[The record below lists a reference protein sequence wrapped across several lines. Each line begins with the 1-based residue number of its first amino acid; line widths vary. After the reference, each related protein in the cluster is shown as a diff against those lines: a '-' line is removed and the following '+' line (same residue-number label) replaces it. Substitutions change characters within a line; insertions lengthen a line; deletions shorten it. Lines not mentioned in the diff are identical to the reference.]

1 MALPFLKPKEETPVV
16 LSLPIE
22 KIVPNPAQPRTYF
35 EPQALR
41 ELAAS
46 ISQHGILQPLSVRRL
61 GGVYEL
67 IAGERRLRAAK
78 LAHLTEVPCI
88 LIHVDDE
95 ESSLLSLI
103 ENLQRRDL
111 DFFEVALGYQRLIRV
126 YGLTQEQTAARVG
139 KSQSSVANKLRLLRF
154 DDSLIAFIRSS
165 GLTER
170 HARSVLRLPDAQF
183 RTALEHI
190 ASQGLTV
197 AQTEAYVESLISP
210 VPAASPEPPPPPRT
224 PAARPRLLVRDARI
238 FLNTINRAFS
248 VMCDAGIAASCER
261 EELPDAVE
269 LRIRIPKTASGAP
282 QP

>member
-1 MALPFLKPKEETPVV
+1 MALPFLKPKEERTEV
-16 LSLPIE
+16 LCLPID

-46 ISQHGILQPLSVRRL
+46 ISQHGILQPLSVRKL

-78 LAHLTEVPCI
+78 IAHLTEVPCI

-126 YGLTQEQTAARVG
+126 YGLTQEQTATRVG

-154 DDSLIAFIRSS
+154 DDSLISFIRTS

-183 RTALEHI
+183 RPALEHI
-190 ASQGLTV
+190 ASEGLTV
-197 AQTEAYVESLISP
+197 AQTEAYVESLITP
-210 VPAASPEPPPPPRT
+210 PEPVIK
-224 PAARPRLLVRDARI
+224 PAKVPEVRPKVLVRDARI
-238 FLNTINRAFS
+238 FINTINRAFS
-248 VMCDAGIAASCER
+248 VMRDSGLQASCER
-261 EELPDAVE
+261 EDLPDAVE
-269 LRIRIPKTASGAP
+269 LRIRIPKQA
-282 QP
+282 

>member
-139 KSQSSVANKLRLLRF
+139 KSQSSIANKLRLLRF

-170 HARSVLRLPDAQF
+170 HARSVLRLPDSQF

-210 VPAASPEPPPPPRT
+210 APVPHPEPPPVPR
-224 PAARPRLLVRDARI
+224 ASVRPRLLVRDARI

-248 VMCDAGIAASCER
+248 VMRDAGIAASCER

>member
-1 MALPFLKPKEETPVV
+1 MNLPGRDKRRV
-16 LSLPIE
+16 LQLPAGAIR
-22 KIVPNPAQPRTYF
+22 PNPMQPRKSF
-35 EPQALR
+35 DEEGLR
-41 ELAAS
+41 ELAES
-46 ISQHGILQPLSVRRL
+46 VKRHGILQPLTVRRT
-61 GGVYEL
+61 GGGWEL
-67 IAGERRLRAAK
+67 VAGERRLRAAK

-170 HARSVLRLPDAQF
+170 HARSVLRLPDSQF

-210 VPAASPEPPPPPRT
+210 VPAASPEPPPQPRT

-248 VMCDAGIAASCER
+248 VMRDAGIAASCER